1 MFIIVLLVELYK
13 TKEGVN
19 MSKEFWIGLVTGLIV
34 GWLVEWLIDWC
45 YWRKRFNAVVGQL
58 EDKKD
63 DLKDIKGVGK
73 IIERRLNN
81 AGIFTFKCLSELT
94 QSEIEK
100 IIGKVQ
106 NLSDE
111 KAFVK
116 QARKMAKKK
125 GK

>member
-1 MFIIVLLVELYK
+1 
-13 TKEGVN
+13 
-19 MSKEFWIGLVTGLIV
+19 MSKEFWIGLLVGLIV
-34 GWLVEWLIDWC
+34 GWLIEWLIDWC
-45 YWRKRFNAVVGQL
+45 YWRKRYRIVTDQL

-73 IIERRLNN
+73 IIERRLNK
-81 AGIFTFKCLSELT
+81 AGIFTFKRLSELT
-94 QSEIEK
+94 QSDIEK
-100 IIGKVQ
+100 IIGKAQ

-125 GK
+125 DN